1 MIMKHEQRHVAVRS
15 FLVPLSVSG
24 YPKNFVCLFS
34 QNQIVEFIESRFIH
48 PIPRSPNYLK
58 GVLWHHDN
66 LLPVIDLDEL
76 CNPHPSVSHPAV
88 PLPAVQENRYRQFVV
103 VRTGAVD
110 PETGMSLKA
119 IIAAKDR
126 VRIARL
132 SGKALED
139 TFEQQAPPPSLIQ
152 SGLVRGC
159 FRHEDDSILL
169 LDLGPVV
176 QGAYT
181 SA

>member
-1 MIMKHEQRHVAVRS
+1 MKREQRQVAVRS

-24 YPKNFVCLFS
+24 YPKSFVCLFS
-34 QNQIVEFIESRFIH
+34 QNQIVEFIESCFIH
-48 PIPRSPNYLK
+48 PIPRSPNYLR

-76 CNPHPSVSHPAV
+76 CNSRPSV

-110 PETGMSLKA
+110 PETGMPLKA

-139 TFEQQAPPPSLIQ
+139 TFEQQTPPPSLIQ